1 MWFNRVKQDL
11 SALPDMIDFYTA
23 EAEKAHWETRIQ
35 GSLEKNAQDLPG
47 QVSHRFGQ
55 LQEREAVLKHVN
67 TRYDKL
73 RSDHYRRYL
82 ERYNREL
89 SDRSIEKY
97 IDGENDVVSML
108 DLVNEVAL
116 MRNRYLGIMKAL
128 DAKNYQMGHIV
139 RLRVAGM
146 NDSEL

>member
-55 LQEREAVLKHVN
+55 LQELEAVLKHVN

-146 NDSEL
+146 NDQML

>member
-35 GSLEKNAQDLPG
+35 GSLEKSAQDLPG

-55 LQEREAVLKHVN
+55 LQELEAVLKHVN

-146 NDSEL
+146 NDQML

>member
-1 MWFNRVKQDL
+1 
-11 SALPDMIDFYTA
+11 
-23 EAEKAHWETRIQ
+23 
-35 GSLEKNAQDLPG
+35 
-47 QVSHRFGQ
+47 
-55 LQEREAVLKHVN
+55 VLKHLN

-97 IDGENDVVSML
+97 IDGETDVINML

-116 MRNRYLGIMKAL
+116 MRNKYLGLMKAL

>member
-55 LQEREAVLKHVN
+55 LQELEAVLKHVN

-146 NDSEL
+146 NDAEL